1 MGASCVITD
10 NAAQFNRPNFP
21 GYKHVQFFS
30 EEIEM
35 QKGSITDIQSV
46 RISEFPKRVSRD
58 FPVQLILPNTES
70 VSKQILANYQKY
82 DDIFIVL
89 ISGELHPIFSVTS
102 EVVKRLRG
110 RADIHLI
117 DSHSLA
123 IGEGQ
128 IVQLAAELIN
138 RNEKSTIIEERLR
151 SAIPHTYTL
160 LCTPNF
166 SYLQKSGFIDKG
178 QSVSGEML
186 GFLPIFTLEEGKLNP
201 VEKVKNPRNVI
212 DYFIEFI
219 DEFDQL
225 ENISF
230 IQPQTVNHNE
240 TRLIRQH
247 VDEVCPDTNYSEH
260 TLNPYL
266 ASLIGPQGMGIVIS
280 EKFVT

>member
-1 MGASCVITD
+1 MGSSCVITD
-10 NAAQFNRPNFP
+10 NSAQFNRPNFP
-21 GYKHVQFFS
+21 GFKHVQFFY
-30 EEIEM
+30 EEIEL
-35 QKGSITDIQSV
+35 QKGLLSGIDRV
-46 RISEFPKRVSRD
+46 RVSEFPKRVSKN
-58 FPVQLILPNTES
+58 FPVRLILPDAEYISN
-70 VSKQILANYQKY
+70 QIQANYQKY
-82 DDIFIVL
+82 DDIFIIL
-89 ISGELHPIFSVTS
+89 ISSQLHPTYSIVAETI
-102 EVVKRLRG
+102 KKLRG

-117 DSHSLA
+117 DSLSLA

-128 IVQLAAELIN
+128 IVQLAAELIS
-138 RNEKSTIIEERLR
+138 RNEKGAIIEEKLR

-178 QSVSGEML
+178 QSISGEML

-225 ENISF
+225 DNISF
-230 IQPQTVNHNE
+230 IQPSAVNHNE
-240 TRLIRQH
+240 NRLIRQH
-247 VDEVCPDTNYSEH
+247 VDEFCPDTNYSEH
-260 TLNPYL
+260 TINPYL

-280 EKFVT
+280 EKIKS